1 MIMNTT
7 IFEVVENF
15 EKAIHSR
22 ISFAFSAVVKDL
34 NSHLENVLT
43 STLNIADLLQETL
56 KADLTKLTD
65 QFLECSNGNIS
76 KTETVNIAPRTTHY
90 SSHYNDNV
98 ISVAINTKSKLDHSP
113 EQDR

>member
-65 QFLECSNGNIS
+65 QFLECSNVKINKTDTIYLNTASKETHNAFQYNNNDRFVGN
-76 KTETVNIAPRTTHY
+76 
-90 SSHYNDNV
+90 D
-98 ISVAINTKSKLDHSP
+98 SVT
-113 EQDR
+113 

>member
-65 QFLECSNGNIS
+65 QFLQCSNANIY
-76 KTETVNIAPRTTHY
+76 KNETLNTAPKATY
-90 SSHYNDNV
+90 FSSHYNNNDRSFG
-98 ISVAINTKSKLDHSP
+98 ISSINQI
-113 EQDR
+113 E